1 MTTSLQEDKFYSR
14 NSFPFKVPHGVPKD
28 NTIAIK
34 KKKDLL
40 PCHCSAQITDKPA
53 ESSSNQRKN

>member
-34 KKKDLL
+34 KKKTYF
-40 PCHCSAQITDKPA
+40 HVIAVH
-53 ESSSNQRKN
+53 R